1 MKDLTKG
8 SPAKVMLQFAIP
20 VALGNLFQLAYSIA
34 DTRVVGSVLGE
45 TALAAV
51 GATTSISTL
60 FVGFLSGL
68 TNGFSILIARELGAG
83 RENGVRR
90 FCAGTL
96 VLGLAT
102 SLALTVFCVA
112 ALPWILRML
121 NVPGELLPTAV
132 SYIRVI
138 LLGLMMTCLYNAC
151 AGILRAVG
159 DTMAALGFLICSCV
173 LNIGLNLFF
182 ILMCS
187 MGVAG
192 AALATVI
199 SQTVAA
205 VLSLGYMVKRYPVF
219 RLGPADLRISAG
231 DVKALYGSG
240 LSMATM
246 MSLVF
251 FGTLSLQSTINTF
264 GNETIVAHTA
274 ARKLT
279 KFFMLPFSFLGA
291 TMTTYCSQNMGAG
304 KMDRIRVGVK
314 QAYFLACAWCVGMM
328 VLSYTA
334 APQLVYLVTGSDNA
348 GIAGTAALY
357 LKVNTVFYFVPAAIS
372 VLRNALQGMGEHR
385 VPVVSSFIEMA
396 GKIAIAYALT
406 PVLRYWGIIVAE
418 PMIWILMVIP
428 LVVRVKQILWPQGER
443 AAQAPAEVMR

>member
-1 MKDLTKG
+1 
-8 SPAKVMLQFAIP
+8 MLQFAIP

-45 TALAAV
+45 AALAAV

-83 RENGVRR
+83 RETGVRR
-90 FCAGTL
+90 FGAGTL
-96 VLGLAT
+96 VLALLT
-102 SLALTVFCVA
+102 SLVLTVVCVA
-112 ALPWILRML
+112 ALPLILRLL
-121 NVPGELLPTAV
+121 NVPEELVPTAI

-138 LLGLMMTCLYNAC
+138 LLGLVVTCLYNAC

-159 DTMAALGFLICSCV
+159 DTIAALVFLICSCV
-173 LNIGLNLFF
+173 LNVGLNLFF
-182 ILMCS
+182 ILGCS

-192 AALATVI
+192 AALSTVI
-199 SQTVAA
+199 SQAVAA
-205 VLSLGYMVKRYPVF
+205 LLSLGYMVKKYPMF
-219 RLGPADLRISAG
+219 RFRPADLKVSLADAR
-231 DVKALYGSG
+231 ALYGSG

-251 FGTLSLQSTINTF
+251 FGTLSLQSAINTF

-279 KFFMLPFSFLGA
+279 EFFMLPFSFLGA

-304 KMDRIRVGVK
+304 KMDRIRTGVK
-314 QAYFLACAWCVGMM
+314 QAYLLACVWCVGMM

-348 GIAGTAALY
+348 QIARTAGLY
-357 LKVNTVFYFVPAAIS
+357 LKVNTVFYFVPAAIA
-372 VLRNALQGMGEHR
+372 VFRNSLQGMGEHL

-396 GKIAIAYALT
+396 GKVVIAFALT
-406 PVLRYWGIIVAE
+406 PILQYWGIIVAE
-418 PMIWILMVIP
+418 PIIWILMVIP
-428 LVVRVKQILWPQGER
+428 LVVRMRQILW
-443 AAQAPAEVMR
+443 

>member
-45 TALAAV
+45 AALAAV

-83 RENGVRR
+83 REHGVRR
-90 FCAGTL
+90 FGAGTL
-96 VLGLAT
+96 MLALIT
-102 SLALTVFCVA
+102 SLVLTVCCVA
-112 ALPWILRML
+112 ALPLILRVF
-121 NVPGELLPTAV
+121 NVPEDLVPTAI

-138 LLGLMMTCLYNAC
+138 LLGLVVTCLYNAC

-159 DTMAALGFLICSCV
+159 DTMVALVFLICSCV

-182 ILMCS
+182 ILVCS
-187 MGVAG
+187 MGVVG
-192 AALATVI
+192 AALSTVI
-199 SQTVAA
+199 SQAVAA
-205 VLSLGYMVKRYPVF
+205 LLSLGYMMKKYPVF
-219 RLGPADLRISAG
+219 RFKPTDLRISAA
-231 DVKALYGSG
+231 DAKLLYGSG

-251 FGTLSLQSTINTF
+251 FGTLSLQSAINTF

-279 KFFMLPFSFLGA
+279 EFFMLPFSFLGA

-314 QAYFLACAWCVGMM
+314 QSYLLACVWCVGMLI
-328 VLSYTA
+328 LSYTVT
-334 APQLVYLVTGSDNA
+334 PQLVYLVTGSVNEDIARTA
-348 GIAGTAALY
+348 GLY

-372 VLRNALQGMGEHR
+372 ILRNSLQGMGEHR
-385 VPVVSSFIEMA
+385 VPVISSFIEMA
-396 GKIAIAYALT
+396 GKVVIAFALT
-406 PVLRYWGIIVAE
+406 PVLQYWGIIVAE
-418 PMIWILMVIP
+418 PIIWILMVIP
-428 LVVRVKQILWPQGER
+428 LVVRIRQILW
-443 AAQAPAEVMR
+443 

>member
-8 SPAKVMLQFAIP
+8 RPAKVMLQFAIP
-20 VALGNLFQLAYSIA
+20 VALGNMFQLAYSIA

-45 TALAAV
+45 AALAAV

-83 RENGVRR
+83 REHGVRR
-90 FCAGTL
+90 YGAGSL
-96 VLGLAT
+96 VLALIT
-102 SLALTVFCVA
+102 SLLLTLGSMT
-112 ALPWILRML
+112 ALPLILRML
-121 NVPGELLPTAV
+121 HVPQELLPTAV

-138 LLGLMMTCLYNAC
+138 LLGLVMTCLYNAC

-159 DTMAALGFLICSCV
+159 DTVAALVFLIYSCV

-182 ILMCS
+182 ILVCS

-192 AALATVI
+192 AALSTVI

-205 VLSLGYMVKRYPVF
+205 LLSLVYMMKKYPVF
-219 RLGPADLRISAG
+219 RFGIADLKIPMA
-231 DVKALYGSG
+231 DVRMLYSSG

-251 FGTLSLQSTINTF
+251 FGTLSLQSAINTF
-264 GNETIVAHTA
+264 GNDTIVAHTA

-279 KFFMLPFSFLGA
+279 EFFMMPFSFLGA

-304 KMDRIRVGVK
+304 KIDRIRVGVK
-314 QAYFLACAWCVGMM
+314 QAYSLACVWSVGMM
-328 VLSYTA
+328 ILSYTA
-334 APQLVYLVTGSDNA
+334 TPQMVYLVTGSNSSEIARTA
-348 GIAGTAALY
+348 GLY
-357 LKVNTVFYFVPAAIS
+357 LKVNTLFYFVPAAIS
-372 VLRNALQGMGEHR
+372 VLRNSLQGMGEHKI
-385 VPVVSSFIEMA
+385 PVISSFIEMA
-396 GKIAIAYALT
+396 GKVVIAFALT
-406 PVLRYWGIIVAE
+406 PILQYWGIIVAE
-418 PMIWILMVIP
+418 PIIWILMVIP
-428 LVVRVKQILWPQGER
+428 LVMRIRRILWQKNDASG
-443 AAQAPAEVMR
+443 AI